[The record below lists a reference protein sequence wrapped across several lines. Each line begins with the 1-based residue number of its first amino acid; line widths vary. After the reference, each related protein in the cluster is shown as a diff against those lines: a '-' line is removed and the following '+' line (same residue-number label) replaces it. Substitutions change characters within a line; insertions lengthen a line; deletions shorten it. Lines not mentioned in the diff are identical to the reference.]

1 MTPHHTPTLLEVL
14 SHLTDPTFTVV
25 VVLVA
30 GAFAALTAINKI
42 GGAR

>member
-1 MTPHHTPTLLEVL
+1 MTNTTHTTLEVL
-14 SHLTDPTFTVV
+14 SHLTDPTFTAV
-25 VVLVA
+25 VVLVV

>member
-1 MTPHHTPTLLEVL
+1 MTNTTHTTLEVL
-14 SHLTDPTFTVV
+14 SYLADPTFTVV
-25 VVLVA
+25 VVLVV